1 MLVVAILA
9 AWFVL
14 AVGAA
19 LLLGGVIRLADQR
32 APYADGVTGMP
43 DVLTVDHI
51 LAARSAEPSR

>member
-1 MLVVAILA
+1 MVVVAFLA

-19 LLLGGVIRLADQR
+19 LVIGACIRVADQR
-32 APYADGVTGMP
+32 AGAAVAGLP

-51 LAARSAEPSR
+51 LAARPAQASH